1 MESTHLAVGAII
13 IVALLAAGI
22 VVYQNTG
29 ATGGGVE
36 TVAVPEAATTTA
48 SQETA
53 TTPPPQDT
61 TNTTTNTTDTVEAG
75 GEERVPLNITLEVE
89 GGVVFLSDLVV
100 KAEGGAPQVI
110 VNLQLP
116 NPCYTAKA
124 SYDPEAG
131 VIYVNITSPAQDSMC
146 IQMLKVETLDLTLDP
161 PPKTE
166 IVKLVVVKDN
176 RIVGTYEVRLPLAP

>member
-29 ATGGGVE
+29 AATGGAAAGEAE
-36 TVAVPEAATTTA
+36 TTATTTTTTSTGEEA
-48 SQETA
+48 T
-53 TTPPPQDT
+53 TTPPPDNT
-61 TNTTTNTTDTVEAG
+61 TTTTNTTGTG

-124 SYDPEAG
+124 AYDPEAG
-131 VIYVNITSPAQDSMC
+131 VIYVNLTSPAEGSMC

-161 PPKTE
+161 PPQSGTVKLI
-166 IVKLVVVKDN
+166 IVKDGKVM
-176 RIVGTYEVRLPLAP
+176 GTYEVQLPLGS